1 MEKKENLKNI
11 HGKLHLHWHL
21 VILQTLLY
29 KCLKNEDNG
38 SNQNKWYASAMTS
51 LS

>member
-1 MEKKENLKNI
+1 MENYIYISHLTDAFIKKR
-11 HGKLHLHWHL
+11 
-21 VILQTLLY
+21 
-29 KCLKNEDNG
+29 LKNEDNG